1 MKSVNTWLSEV
12 LRKGA
17 IGNVKWTNDG
27 FQIGKEVAYSHY
39 SDWSKNRLDYRTHAK
54 NSWVREIKRIF
65 GALVDTEYRE
75 LSNIDRYLKFAAL
88 EKCRVAFR
96 AYAEGPIEVVG
107 GAEGW

>member
-1 MKSVNTWLSEV
+1 M
-12 LRKGA
+12 RKCKKFKRLILVDPGV
-17 IGNVKWTNDG
+17 IVRRVSTG
-27 FQIGKEVAYSHY
+27 
-39 SDWSKNRLDYRTHAK
+39 KNRLDYRTHAK